1 MLTFERKLIF
11 VLTIMLLGLF
21 LVACQGEPLATQTS
35 PGTVVGISED
45 ICPAIEVQAGQE
57 VIWTNQDNREH
68 IVRHKPAEGQAQF
81 DSGAL
86 QPGDSFSFTFVQAGD
101 YPYVCSADEV
111 YTGLVTVL
119 E

>member
-1 MLTFERKLIF
+1 MFTVKRQSIYMLM
-11 VLTIMLLGLF
+11 VVLLGAL
-21 LVACQGEPLATQTS
+21 LVSCQPAPLATQTS
-35 PGTVVGISED
+35 PGTVIGISGE
-45 ICPAIEVQAGQE
+45 ICPAVEVQAGQE

-68 IVRHKPAEGQAQF
+68 IIRHKPEAGQSQF
-81 DSGAL
+81 DSGTL
-86 QPGDSFSFTFVQAGD
+86 QPGDSFSFTFVQPGD